1 MVKLSLEWR
10 EKAIKDQ
17 SDGKIGAPWLD
28 LRLFLAKKDEA
39 WLTENDLKE
48 GVSDTSDLEQLD
60 VAGAPLNLVGLSE
73 KDVKFVPTLEDVES
87 MNTPVHVLVV
97 VPPPDETTS
106 PYAVIAA
113 TLFQHTFSNVPST
126 TASKTQKLKKQ
137 LVKKYKCDCG
147 RNKNDDAMLLCMV
160 INVALPST
168 VVIASHIF
176 RREHDDLKEH
186 FVQIADIDDVR
197 NGLLLFKPIESAFD
211 DLDISFLVDK
221 HDRFTLKIFNTDIK
235 AHLLVDRLT
244 QPQWEEFGGESL
256 PTHWRTSTRPIY
268 APNAPEF
275 DVLTTFGE
283 LDGKTLWFPSG
294 STLRPF
300 RRCL

>member
-1 MVKLSLEWR
+1 MVKLFCAIVGVVGSAFPVTINDTESVGDLK
-10 EKAIKDQ
+10 KAIKDQ

-113 TLFQHTFSNVPST
+113 TLFQHTFLN
-126 TASKTQKLKKQ
+126 
-137 LVKKYKCDCG
+137 
-147 RNKNDDAMLLCMV
+147 
-160 INVALPST
+160 
-168 VVIASHIF
+168 
-176 RREHDDLKEH
+176 
-186 FVQIADIDDVR
+186 
-197 NGLLLFKPIESAFD
+197 
-211 DLDISFLVDK
+211 
-221 HDRFTLKIFNTDIK
+221 
-235 AHLLVDRLT
+235 
-244 QPQWEEFGGESL
+244 
-256 PTHWRTSTRPIY
+256 
-268 APNAPEF
+268 
-275 DVLTTFGE
+275 
-283 LDGKTLWFPSG
+283 
-294 STLRPF
+294 
-300 RRCL
+300 